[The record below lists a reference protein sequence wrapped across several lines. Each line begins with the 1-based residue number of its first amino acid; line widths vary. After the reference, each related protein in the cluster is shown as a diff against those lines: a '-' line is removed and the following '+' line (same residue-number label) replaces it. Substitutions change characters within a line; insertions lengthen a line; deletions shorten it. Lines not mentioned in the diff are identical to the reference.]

1 MRISDWS
8 SDVCSSDLPCSLL
21 TRKAAL
27 LRLEQEG
34 DRAVVDQADHHMGT
48 EPAGFHPRRMIFP
61 AACQQPA
68 ENPFSLFRRG
78 RGAEPR
84 PHARARVRRQRELA
98 DQQKAAPAVGQRA
111 VHAAPV
117 VGADPIPEPAP
128 RPPPPPPATPP
139 PP

>member
-1 MRISDWS
+1 MRIRDWS
-8 SDVCSSDLPCSLL
+8 SDVCSSDLCIIPPQGLFDLLCRRKSARNRVRDRAAVYRATPPCSLL

-68 ENPFSLFRRG
+68 ENPFRDRKSTRLNSS
-78 RGAEPR
+78 
-84 PHARARVRRQRELA
+84 H
-98 DQQKAAPAVGQRA
+98 
-111 VHAAPV
+111 
-117 VGADPIPEPAP
+117 
-128 RPPPPPPATPP
+128 
-139 PP
+139 